1 MIEAGMKRIQSIEAP
16 SPYEAPQDPEARAR
30 YVAELRE
37 RYLEGTLDEVLIPN
51 DVRVP
56 DRLMWVL
63 FPHLFPTPNPVEN
76 ASHCAV
82 DIDSSSTS

>member
-1 MIEAGMKRIQSIEAP
+1 MKRIQPLKSQ
-16 SPYEAPQDPEARAR
+16 SPYEAPLDPEERAT

-37 RYLEGTLDEVLIPN
+37 RYLEGTLDEVLIPS

-63 FPHLFPTPNPVEN
+63 FPHLFPTPNATEN
-76 ASHCAV
+76 APLCAV
-82 DIDSSSTS
+82 DLDSVS

>member
-1 MIEAGMKRIQSIEAP
+1 MKRIQPLTET
-16 SPYEAPQDPEARAR
+16 SPYEAPLNPEERAK

-63 FPHLFPTPNPVEN
+63 FPHLFPSPNPVEN
-76 ASHCAV
+76 ASLCAV
-82 DIDSSSTS
+82 DLDSSS

>member
-1 MIEAGMKRIQSIEAP
+1 MKRIQPLKAQ
-16 SPYEAPQDPEARAR
+16 SPYEAPLDPEARAT